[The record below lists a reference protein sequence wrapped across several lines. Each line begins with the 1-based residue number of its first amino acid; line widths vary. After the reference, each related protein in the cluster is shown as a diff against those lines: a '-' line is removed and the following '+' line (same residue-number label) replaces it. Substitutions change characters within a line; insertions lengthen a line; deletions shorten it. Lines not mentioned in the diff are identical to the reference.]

1 MAAKVRSFLGWDG
14 TLSVTRFR
22 SWLDAVGTA
31 VGIQQKM
38 MRHADV
44 ATTINVYGK
53 GMMDTKPEA
62 HTKTVGYA
70 RVGFVGLPAEH
81 GIRSQI
87 ADSDGR
93 GGGIRTPDPLL
104 PKQMRYQ
111 AALRPDILSIVSR
124 IGLHWIPLAQR
135 RSMGDQL

>member
-1 MAAKVRSFLGWDG
+1 MGWH
-14 TLSVTRFR
+14 TFRHTFR

-44 ATTINVYGK
+44 TTTMNVYGK
-53 GMMDTKPEA
+53 GMMLEA
-62 HTKTVGYA
+62 HIIMLAWGL
-70 RVGFVGLPAEH
+70 VGLRVNRH
-81 GIRSQI
+81 QSQL
-87 ADSDGR
+87 ADFNGR

-111 AALRPDILSIVSR
+111 AALRPD
-124 IGLHWIPLAQR
+124 PC
-135 RSMGDQL
+135 